1 MASEKKTQN
10 YGKDLEDLAKK
21 MGHDVPEFK
30 FNPPLE
36 NAPVTQISQILT
48 GWGNRIKDTFNM
60 VEPKVKVLS
69 EARLKVC
76 DVCPIRR
83 GNKCA
88 PNLQIQH
95 HITGNLVN
103 GCGCNISA
111 KTLSP
116 SSHCP
121 AGKW

>member
-10 YGKDLEDLAKK
+10 YGKDLEELAKK
-21 MGHDVPEFK
+21 MGVANPDLKFK
-30 FNPPLE
+30 PPVEDIPTSQL
-36 NAPVTQISQILT
+36 SQILT
-48 GWGNRIKDTFNM
+48 GWGNRVKDTFNM
-60 VEPKVKVLS
+60 VEPRVKVLS
-69 EARLKVC
+69 EARLKLC

-88 PNLQIQH
+88 PSLQIKH
-95 HITGNLVN
+95 HVTGNLVN

>member
-21 MGHDVPEFK
+21 MGHDVPKFK

-95 HITGNLVN
+95 HVTGNLVN